1 MLTIKIYLQISVYY
15 VYPVNP
21 FQADV
26 TFLYSLR
33 KPEIFILDVF
43 RAYRNGT
50 SAWNGLREQ
59 LAVILAELSFYK
71 GKSHRIIL

>member
-1 MLTIKIYLQISVYY
+1 MHLTRLISVGLFLKNMLTIKIYLQISVYY

-50 SAWNGLREQ
+50 SA
-59 LAVILAELSFYK
+59 
-71 GKSHRIIL
+71 

>member
-1 MLTIKIYLQISVYY
+1 MHLNRLISVGLFLKNMLTIKIYLQISAYY

-50 SAWNGLREQ
+50 SASNGLR
-59 LAVILAELSFYK
+59 
-71 GKSHRIIL
+71 

>member
-1 MLTIKIYLQISVYY
+1 MHLTRLISVGLFLKNMLTIKIYLQISAYY

-50 SAWNGLREQ
+50 SASNGLR
-59 LAVILAELSFYK
+59 
-71 GKSHRIIL
+71 